1 MNIELLFGGSVHWQ
15 AGFQTHRGAPGR
27 QEHVVVPLGALRGS
41 TAGRRV
47 AGDPDWGKVCG
58 MGLTVSTKREGAF
71 AITVHSIA
79 VS

>member
-1 MNIELLFGGSVHWQ
+1 
-15 AGFQTHRGAPGR
+15 
-27 QEHVVVPLGALRGS
+27 VVVPLGALRGS

-47 AGDPDWGKVCG
+47 AGDPDWGK
-58 MGLTVSTKREGAF
+58 GLTVSTKREGPF

>member
-47 AGDPDWGKVCG
+47 AGDPDCG
-58 MGLTVSTKREGAF
+58 MGLTVSTKREGPF